1 MVGVEWDR
9 FLIGLQRGS
18 RTPVIRAWQP
28 GDHVA
33 LVGPTGEG
41 KTTFA
46 VGILSLRKFVLALD
60 PKGEDTTLSASGFT
74 RITRLPPPGY
84 IQDDVAE
91 GKPARLIV
99 GGQARTASEDEA
111 LERLMREAID
121 YTRHSTGWTLYAD
134 EFQLLGDQRM
144 FRLGSNIERMLITAR
159 KDGTSV
165 VTSFQAMAWVPK
177 AATRQATA
185 FAVLFQTRDRDM
197 IQDTA
202 RGMGRNWQDV
212 VWIMDR
218 ISRRP
223 DAQYCALVIPRS
235 IRDPLIITRARKVG
249 GSHVPDTRRDD
260 SRAPGRGRNRAGRS
274 GAREAA

>member
-1 MVGVEWDR
+1 MSTPVAGGRPQLEHERVEGIQWDR
-9 FLIGLQRGS
+9 FLVALRRGS
-18 RTPVIRAWQP
+18 RAPLIHAWQP

-46 VGILSLRKFVLALD
+46 VGILALRRFVLALD
-60 PKGEDTTLSASGFT
+60 PKGEDTTLTASGYE

-99 GGQARTASEDEA
+99 GGAARSQDEDAA
-111 LERLMREAID
+111 LEHLMREALD
-121 YTRHSTGWTLYAD
+121 YTRHSGGWTLYAD
-134 EFQLLGDQRM
+134 EFQLLGDARM
-144 FRLGSNIERMLITAR
+144 FQLGARIERMLITAR

-165 VTSFQAMAWVPK
+165 VTSFQAMAWVPR

-185 FAVLFQTRDRDM
+185 FTVLFQTRDRDM
-197 IQDTA
+197 IAETA
-202 RGMGRNWQDV
+202 RAMGRNWQDV

-218 ISRRP
+218 ISRRD

-235 IRDPLIITRARKVG
+235 VRDPLLVTRARQVL
-249 GSHVPDTRRDD
+249 
-260 SRAPGRGRNRAGRS
+260 
-274 GAREAA
+274 AA